1 MVPRHFTLL
10 LIHIHLLLL
19 LTLPS
24 CFIFHNSLAN
34 FVEARKTIIDALSEQ
49 KQQKRFYK
57 LLVTLQNTRLIPLI
71 NHLKTATFFAP
82 DNKAFKGLDIKD
94 ITRDQMLY
102 HILYKEIKK
111 EGFKN
116 EELLVTQLDLGEKL
130 GGENIGQRLNIEIDE
145 KNTYFVGN
153 AKITEFDLQSDN
165 GIIHVVSELLIP
177 PKDIFTTLSLIA
189 ETNLF
194 TDYLKMKGLDRVL
207 KDKNHTTVFV
217 PTNDAINHQLKYF
230 QKNYLTSEC
239 GGGLNDL
246 DLLVKYLLSYSKVL
260 YTESIQDGES
270 EVDTVQGEKL
280 KISRNQNDIYVGNG
294 LILRKN
300 LLAENGVIHVLNNLS
315 LPNALYFT
323 KHKYL
328 CGLNASIFADSI
340 IENHLEKYIDEL
352 TTQPFTILAPGN
364 DVFYIDPNT
373 NKNNTKEILKY
384 HFLNGKYTINN
395 LTNKML
401 IKTELI
407 TERLNNQNQRIKVPS
422 SSIIKFN
429 NAIVIDKHEPVEID
443 NSIIYMISEVEKLPV
458 DIMKTIIQNKQ
469 LSSFVLSM
477 SASEKLNS
485 ILDAKGITVFAPINS
500 GFTKL
505 GLINHYLLTSKGQA
519 DLDLMVG
526 YHVLDKILYFEDI
539 PEGESIH
546 YTIEGNEL
554 KIIKQGTDV
563 YIEDGHSATTSVSV
577 ITSSN
582 NLISNGVMHVID
594 NVLLPPS
601 LIVTVKKLL
610 IGADAD
616 VMLELIKVANL
627 TELILDS
634 NETYTILSPTDKAFI
649 EMNFTKLLD
658 DAERVARLLLLHI
671 IPGEIEDLRE
681 GKELQTL
688 LSNDAKLVVRK
699 DIFKGGYM
707 LEVKGHWSFMDKAGI
722 LNSGKARNNGTVYL
736 VDKVLLPEHVSEE
749 PIGKTFLG
757 FVIGLLLFSFVS
769 SSGAYG
775 WAWILHWRNL
785 GHELNPLLWWR
796 RWRDGYTSIP

>member
-1 MVPRHFTLL
+1 MQTVNIDENMFAPGQVYAECL
-10 LIHIHLLLL
+10 
-19 LTLPS
+19 S
-24 CFIFHNSLAN
+24 WDSLKNLDFDFSSN
-34 FVEARKTIIDALSEQ
+34 FVEARKTIIDALSE
-49 KQQKRFYK
+49 QKRFYK

-71 NHLKTATFFAP
+71 NHLETATFFAP

-102 HILYKEIKK
+102 HILYREIKK
-111 EGFKN
+111 EEFKN
-116 EELLVTQLDLGEKL
+116 EELLITHLDLGEKL
-130 GGENIGQRLNIEIDE
+130 GNENIGQRLNIEIDE
-145 KNTYFVGN
+145 QNTYFIGN
-153 AKITEFDLQSDN
+153 AKITDFDLQSDN
-165 GIIHVVSELLIP
+165 GIIHVVSNVLIP

-194 TDYLKMKGLDRVL
+194 TNYLKMKGLDRVL

-239 GGGLNDL
+239 GGGLDDL
-246 DLLVKYLLSYSKVL
+246 DLMVKYLLSYSKVL
-260 YTESIQDGES
+260 YTENIQD
-270 EVDTVQGEKL
+270 VDTVQGEKL
-280 KISRNQNDIYVGNG
+280 KISRNQNDIYVDNG

-300 LLAENGVIHVLNNLS
+300 LLAENGVIHILNNLS

-328 CGLNASIFADSI
+328 CGLNASKFADSI
-340 IENHLEKYIDEL
+340 VENHLEKYIDEP

-364 DVFYIDPNT
+364 DY
-373 NKNNTKEILKY
+373 LA
-384 HFLNGKYTINN
+384 
-395 LTNKML
+395 
-401 IKTELI
+401 
-407 TERLNNQNQRIKVPS
+407 RPS

-505 GLINHYLLTSKGQA
+505 GLINHYLLTTKGQA
-519 DLDLMVG
+519 DLDLVVG
-526 YHVLDKILYFEDI
+526 YHVLDKILYLEDI

-546 YTIEGNEL
+546 HTIEGNEL

-563 YIEDGHSATTSVSV
+563 YIKDGHSATTSVSV
-577 ITSSN
+577 ITSGN

-594 NVLLPPS
+594 NVLLPLS

-610 IGADAD
+610 IGADVD
-616 VMLELIKVANL
+616 IMLELIKVANL

-671 IPGEIEDLRE
+671 IPGEIENLRE

-699 DIFKGGYM
+699 DIFNGGYM

-722 LNSGKARNNGTVYL
+722 LNSGRTSNNGTVYL
-736 VDKVLLPEHVSEE
+736 IDKVLLPEHVSEE
-749 PIGKTFLG
+749 PIGKAFLG

-769 SSGAYG
+769 SSGVYG

-785 GHELNPLLWWR
+785 GHELNPLLWWK
-796 RWRDGYTSIP
+796 RWRDGYTPIP